1 MVFATRREKSR
12 RCVRFRQHTI
22 CPVSPASLRGVG
34 WGQTGALQGARQTVF
49 LNLLRRRQSAEL
61 IQAEV
66 VRPRP
71 SRRKTPLNSAW
82 RRRPVDV
89 ARGNWASSTR
99 CAAQL
104 HQHRLWNC
112 RYILGHSG
120 TARRCRSCKGS
131 GQNLNRRG
139 RLADIK
145 GLTTWVGYTAFQSLD
160 PTIRATSV
168 RTTGSSSVSNQGL
181 RFSHALFRHDG
192 WGMGTRRG

>member
-1 MVFATRREKSR
+1 MRARQCFEPSFAAGNPQSSFRRWWCGLDLRGKKRRLTPIRRESLWTWPGGIGVEHPMR
-12 RCVRFRQHTI
+12 
-22 CPVSPASLRGVG
+22 SPTPSAS
-34 WGQTGALQGARQTVF
+34 T
-49 LNLLRRRQSAEL
+49 
-61 IQAEV
+61 
-66 VRPRP
+66 
-71 SRRKTPLNSAW
+71 
-82 RRRPVDV
+82 
-89 ARGNWASSTR
+89 
-99 CAAQL
+99 
-104 HQHRLWNC
+104 WNC

-181 RFSHALFRHDG
+181 ALATRCSATTDGAWARDADDREPDRCRANRRPSRSNSWRRFSRQDAISEHIA
-192 WGMGTRRG
+192 RRAR